1 MANHDEQIAIVGG
14 GIAGLFCALILAR
27 QKKSVHLFE
36 TTNRLGGR
44 IRTIRLDKNNR
55 SLDKDTWRQAAKPA
69 ENKGPLEFYVEFGPM
84 RIELEKQLLLKALL
98 DHLGIKPRPTGDTS
112 TDTPYLVDFPAY
124 ASPSST
130 HDPKY
135 DVRPEEVGKTPLQ
148 LLRLA
153 LLRIIVHLKVGE
165 KQLGG
170 FEDAQK
176 DLIDRI
182 KLAAAVNEPVDPI
195 FVDWMQ
201 NKLNEQHYWEIQT
214 QGTVDGV
221 PLYAMGFW
229 NLLSDYLSHD
239 AIMYLRD
246 LGTFYHLLAENP
258 NAAEWLVWWL
268 VGFAI
273 SEKLQGIHGGMECI
287 IDELVNKLADEGV
300 GLEADAANQIEKRLF
315 TKCWVTSIRKTESK
329 LKLKFADD
337 RLPEEVANLDYDR
350 VILALPKRAVE
361 QIARQSKDVTL
372 PPAADGT
379 ETPDPFA
386 VYPDI
391 DGLLDSA
398 FGFPMV
404 KAFAVV
410 KERWWDKHKA
420 NLYATRFPTR
430 EVHLFMPAL
439 PKESQQG
446 LIMAYTDRPASSF
459 WANYVPP
466 GAQIDVHR
474 ARTEKVREQ
483 LPEDPSLDK
492 EKPLPELTEKRLI
505 KKAIKYFQENDR
517 PEITEDDILWYGIRD
532 WGRAPYSGANHAWRP
547 ERRYWAVMRRLAHIA
562 KDYAQAPS
570 IHVCGEAYSD
580 YHGFMEGSLR
590 SALYTLHRILD
601 LNPDKTT
608 FDNQLR
614 WLVPEGNKVAD
625 EKHLRVKKE
634 YLDALRDW
642 VKKLDDN
649 TDTYRDNVAQPDTGT

>member
-1 MANHDEQIAIVGG
+1 
-14 GIAGLFCALILAR
+14 
-27 QKKSVHLFE
+27 
-36 TTNRLGGR
+36 
-44 IRTIRLDKNNR
+44 
-55 SLDKDTWRQAAKPA
+55 
-69 ENKGPLEFYVEFGPM
+69 
-84 RIELEKQLLLKALL
+84 
-98 DHLGIKPRPTGDTS
+98 
-112 TDTPYLVDFPAY
+112 
-124 ASPSST
+124 
-130 HDPKY
+130 
-135 DVRPEEVGKTPLQ
+135 
-148 LLRLA
+148 
-153 LLRIIVHLKVGE
+153 
-165 KQLGG
+165 
-170 FEDAQK
+170 
-176 DLIDRI
+176 
-182 KLAAAVNEPVDPI
+182 
-195 FVDWMQ
+195 
-201 NKLNEQHYWEIQT
+201 
-214 QGTVDGV
+214 
-221 PLYAMGFW
+221 
-229 NLLSDYLSHD
+229 
-239 AIMYLRD
+239 
-246 LGTFYHLLAENP
+246 
-258 NAAEWLVWWL
+258 
-268 VGFAI
+268 
-273 SEKLQGIHGGMECI
+273 MECI

-517 PEITEDDILWYGIRD
+517 PEITQMMIDKA
-532 WGRAPYSGANHAWRP
+532 RALG
-547 ERRYWAVMRRLAHIA
+547 RLAHIA

-649 TDTYRDNVAQPDTGT
+649 TDKYRDDVAQPDTGT